1 MKLEAIKDTTRCA
14 HCKIFGKDLHQVVRD
29 FLAHNLMKVLTEN
42 SISFVRYHSNTRNRL
57 SNTET
62 GTLFRIRSNFSP
74 EPLHFRHIMVPSKS
88 NRRGSHDVHDRHRP
102 PYTFHKHNEVTH
114 RMSAVRFVSGN
125 TFVFYS
131 SSAPSNDG
139 PGMSCVAILIDKI
152 SRYADTE
159 IHCCR
164 RHQFRSPMKSA
175 ATDTL
180 LFACRRRSSDGH
192 FS

>member
-14 HCKIFGKDLHQVVRD
+14 YCKIIGKEVHQVVRD
-29 FLAHNLMKVLTEN
+29 FLAHNLMNLLTED
-42 SISFVRYHSNTRNRL
+42 SISFTRYQLNTRNRL
-57 SNTET
+57 SNTEI

-88 NRRGSHDVHDRHRP
+88 NRRGSHDLHDRHRP

-114 RMSAVRFVSGN
+114 RMRAVRFVSGN

-139 PGMSCVAILIDKI
+139 AGTSCVAILIDKI
-152 SRYADTE
+152 SRYAETE
-159 IHCCR
+159 IHEGR
-164 RHQFRSPMKSA
+164 RHLFRSSMKSA

-180 LFACRRRSSDGH
+180 LFAWRRRSSDGH